1 MILQIQNRIGIG
13 LSDAGPYPRA
23 FIFDDATE
31 NLCRVLLT
39 LIMADDTDLYLLLV
53 AKVLMVV
60 HLTSDKG
67 IGTCL
72 HSLVE
77 QEVPCPSADGHLR

>member
-53 AKVLMVV
+53 AEILMVV
-60 HLTSDKG
+60 HLTCDKRVSTDFQG
-67 IGTCL
+67 F
-72 HSLVE
+72 VE
-77 QEVPCPSADGHLR
+77 QEVPCPAT